1 MPQTGN
7 GGWGYVIRDNSG
19 SVIVAEAAQILYL
32 IDAFHAETI
41 AVKAGIDA
49 AAKKGIV
56 QVELETDSMMLMYA
70 MTMRGAKYS
79 LAATGGLLHEI
90 NCSLRTYLVLSNV
103 NHCPGSCNKVTY
115 DLAAYGCSCP
125 QLTSLVRDGI
135 PPGLAILSHQWYNGI
150 RYSSKKGI

>member
-56 QVELETDSMMLMYA
+56 QVKLGTDSMMLMYA
-70 MTMRGAKYS
+70 MRGQNTVWLQQEVFSTK
-79 LAATGGLLHEI
+79 
-90 NCSLRTYLVLSNV
+90 
-103 NHCPGSCNKVTY
+103 
-115 DLAAYGCSCP
+115 
-125 QLTSLVRDGI
+125 
-135 PPGLAILSHQWYNGI
+135 
-150 RYSSKKGI
+150 